1 VTETNF
7 TVFVVEDDPAILTLL
22 DETLN
27 ELVAVE
33 LFPSAEACLSRLATQ
48 KPELFL
54 LDVGLPG
61 MDGTSLCQQ
70 LKDDL
75 DTDAIPVTMMSGIDS
90 IDARLSA
97 YDAGA
102 QDFIVKPFKSAEL
115 VRKVKIIKNM
125 LEQKRQLSEQ
135 AGFAQRTAF
144 SVMNSMSELGVVMQ
158 FLSRSFRCATGD
170 EVAQAIFESL
180 TQYDLPGALQYRLRD
195 DVHCVSPQGVDLPLE
210 VSIFERLQTCGR
222 IYQLKNRCVFNFA
235 RISILITSMPLDDA
249 DKCGR
254 IRDNIAMLGEGADA
268 RLAAI
273 EVEQANRRQRDNA
286 LRALK
291 QVESAISV
299 LRESNRDDRLRS
311 AELMQ
316 NLLVELEGSFVSLG
330 LTEGQEIHLQELVKG
345 YAELLINIQQRDSK
359 TESQLETVAAAL
371 AKITQ

>member
-1 VTETNF
+1 VTEMNF

-48 KPELFL
+48 KPDLFL

>member
-1 VTETNF
+1 MTETNF

-144 SVMNSMSELGVVMQ
+144 SVMNSMSELGGVMQ

>member
-1 VTETNF
+1 MIETNF

-22 DETLN
+22 GETLS
-27 ELVAVE
+27 ERVGVE
-33 LFPSAEACLSRLATQ
+33 LFPSAETCLTRVAAQ
-48 KPELFL
+48 KPDLFL

-61 MDGTSLCQQ
+61 MDGTSLCRQ

-75 DTDAIPVTMMSGIDS
+75 ETDTIPITMMSGIDS

-115 VRKVKIIKNM
+115 VRKIQIIKNL

-170 EVAQAIFESL
+170 EVAQAIFEAL
-180 TQYDLPGALQYRLRD
+180 TQYELPGALQYRLRD
-195 DVHCVSPQGVDLPLE
+195 EVHCVSPQGVDLPLDM
-210 VSIFERLQTCGR
+210 SIFERLQSCGR
-222 IYQLKNRCVFNFA
+222 IFELKNRCVFNFS
-235 RISILITSMPLDDA
+235 RISILITSMPLQDVE
-249 DKCGR
+249 KCGR

-273 EVEQANRRQRDNA
+273 EVEQANRWQRDNA

-291 QVESAISV
+291 QVQGTIGI
-299 LRESNRDDRLRS
+299 LRESNRQDRVRS

-330 LTEGQEIHLQELVKG
+330 LTEGQEIHLQQLVKG
-345 YAELLINIQQRDSK
+345 YAELLIDIQQRDSK
-359 TESQLETVAAAL
+359 TESQLEGVATAL
-371 AKITQ
+371 ATITQ

>member
-1 VTETNF
+1 MTETNF